1 MTDPTGTG
9 TAKGTGTGVVGIL
22 ANPMSGRDV
31 RRLAA
36 RASRTTQESKREQI
50 ARAVIGAVAG
60 GAKRVLVTPEP
71 FRIATGAVENL
82 RLDAEIEVL
91 DIQVEV
97 DAGDTERGALAMR
110 EAGCGALLVLGGD
123 GTNRCVARAWPDAPV
138 VPLSTGTNNV
148 FPVMVEATMAGA
160 AAGLVASGR
169 VKLEEAARPAKA
181 VHVRI
186 DDEPDD
192 LALVDAAFL
201 VGDRVGNYLPVDPAR
216 IRRLVLARSEPAA
229 VGVSAI
235 GGMTCPAGA
244 DDEFGA
250 DVECVAHED
259 GGRVVLV
266 PISPGLYRNVHVAA
280 ARRLDFGEDVAVK
293 GPGILA
299 FDGDR
304 ERTLAP
310 GQVAHLCVRR
320 DGPRVIDVGVTLRLA
335 SERGA
340 FEDRGPWRDAFDGAW
355 TKSSCC

>member
-1 MTDPTGTG
+1 VSTV
-9 TAKGTGTGVVGIL
+9 GVL

-60 GAKRVLVTPEP
+60 GAKRVLVTREP

-91 DIQVEV
+91 DLEV
-97 DAGDTERGALAMR
+97 DVDARDTERGAAAMR
-110 EAGCGALLVLGGD
+110 EAGAGALLVLGGD
-123 GTNRCVARAWPDAPV
+123 GTNRCVARAWRDAPI

-160 AAGLVASGR
+160 ATGLVASGAVTLDEVATR
-169 VKLEEAARPAKA
+169 AKL
-181 VHVRI
+181 VHVEI
-186 DDEPDD
+186 EDEPDD
-192 LALVDAAFL
+192 VALVDAAFL
-201 VGDRVGNYLPVDPAR
+201 VGDRVGNFMPLDPTR

-229 VGVSAI
+229 VGASAI
-235 GGMTCPAGA
+235 GGLVMPSSA
-244 DDEFGA
+244 DDEFGV
-250 DVECVAHED
+250 DVECVEHER
-259 GGRVVLV
+259 GGRVVLA
-266 PISPGLYRNVHVAA
+266 PISPGLYRNVHVAE
-280 ARRLDFGEDVAVK
+280 ARRLEMGEPVEIQ
-293 GPGILA
+293 GPGVLA

-310 GQVAHLCVRR
+310 GQATRLRVLR
-320 DGPRVIDVGVTLRLA
+320 DGPRVIDVGRALALA

-340 FEDRGPWRDAFDGAW
+340 FTDRGPWRDAFDGAFSD
-355 TKSSCC
+355 TSCC

>member
-1 MTDPTGTG
+1 MTDPG
-9 TAKGTGTGVVGIL
+9 AVVGIL

-60 GAKRVLVTPEP
+60 GAQRLLVTPEP

-91 DIQVEV
+91 DIDVEV
-97 DAGDTERGALAMR
+97 DARDTARGALAMR
-110 EAGCGALLVLGGD
+110 DAGCGALLVLGGD

-148 FPVMVEATMAGA
+148 FPVMVEATLAGA
-160 AAGLVASGR
+160 AAGLVASRR
-169 VKLEEAARPAKA
+169 VELHEAARPAKA

-186 DDEPDD
+186 EGEPDD

-201 VGDRVGNYLPVDPAR
+201 VGDRVGNFLPVDPAL
-216 IRRLVLARSEPAA
+216 IRRLVRARSEPAA

-235 GGMTCPAGA
+235 GGLSCPAGA
-244 DDEFGA
+244 ADEFGA
-250 DVECVAHED
+250 LVECVAHDD
-259 GGRVVLV
+259 GGRVLLV
-266 PISPGLYRNVHVAA
+266 PISPGLYRNVHVAG
-280 ARRLDFGEDVAVK
+280 ARRLELGEQVGIQ
-293 GPGILA
+293 GPGVLA

-304 ERTLAP
+304 ERTLVS
-310 GQVAHLCVRR
+310 GQAARLCVRR
-320 DGPRVIDVGVTLRLA
+320 DGPQVIDVGTSLRLA

-340 FEDRGPWRDAFDGAW
+340 FAGRGPWHDAFDGAW

>member
-1 MTDPTGTG
+1 M
-9 TAKGTGTGVVGIL
+9 VGIL

-50 ARAVIGAVAG
+50 TRAVIGAVAG
-60 GAKRVLVTPEP
+60 GAERVLVTPEP

-82 RLDAEIEVL
+82 RLDAEIDLL
-91 DIQVEV
+91 DIEVEV
-97 DAGDTERGALAMR
+97 DAGDTERGARAMR
-110 EAGCGALLVLGGD
+110 DAGCGALLVLGGD
-123 GTNRCVARAWPDAPV
+123 GTNRYVARAWQDAPV

-148 FPVMVEATMAGA
+148 FPVMVEATLAGA
-160 AAGLVASGR
+160 AVGLVASQR
-169 VKLEEAARPAKA
+169 VKLDEAARPAKA
-181 VHVRI
+181 VHIRI
-186 DDEPDD
+186 EGEPDD

-201 VGDRVGNYLPVDPAR
+201 VGDRVGNFLPLDPAL

-229 VGVSAI
+229 IGASAI
-235 GGMTCPAGA
+235 GGLTCPAGA
-244 DDEFGA
+244 ADEFGVL
-250 DVECVAHED
+250 VECVAHED

-266 PISPGLYRNVHVAA
+266 PISPGLYRSVHVAA
-280 ARRLDFGEDVAVK
+280 ARPLELGAEITLR
-293 GPGILA
+293 GPGVLA

-310 GQVAHLCVRR
+310 GQAAHLCVRR
-320 DGPRVIDVGVTLRLA
+320 DGPRVIDVGTTLRLA

-340 FEDRGPWRDAFDGAW
+340 FTDRGPWRDAFDGAW

>member
-1 MTDPTGTG
+1 MSTV
-9 TAKGTGTGVVGIL
+9 GVL

-60 GAKRVLVTPEP
+60 GAKRVLVTREP

-91 DIQVEV
+91 DLEV
-97 DAGDTERGALAMR
+97 DVDARDTERGAAAMR
-110 EAGCGALLVLGGD
+110 EAGAGALLVLGGD
-123 GTNRCVARAWPDAPV
+123 GTNRCVARAWRDAPI

-160 AAGLVASGR
+160 ATGLVASGAVTLDEVATR
-169 VKLEEAARPAKA
+169 AKLVHIEIEQEA
-181 VHVRI
+181 
-186 DDEPDD
+186 DDV
-192 LALVDAAFL
+192 ALIDAAFL
-201 VGDRVGNYLPVDPAR
+201 VGDRVGNFMPLDPTR

-229 VGVSAI
+229 VGASAI
-235 GGMTCPAGA
+235 GGLVMPSGA
-244 DDEFGA
+244 DDEFGV
-250 DVECVAHED
+250 DVECVAHER
-259 GGRVVLV
+259 GGRVVLA
-266 PISPGLYRNVHVAA
+266 PISPGLYRNVHVAE
-280 ARRLDFGEDVAVK
+280 ARRLEMGEPVEIQ
-293 GPGILA
+293 GPGVLA

-310 GQVAHLCVRR
+310 GQAARLRVLR
-320 DGPRVIDVGVTLRLA
+320 DGPRVIDVGRTLALA

-340 FEDRGPWRDAFDGAW
+340 FTDRGPWRDAFDGAFSD
-355 TKSSCC
+355 TSCC

>member
-1 MTDPTGTG
+1 MS
-9 TAKGTGTGVVGIL
+9 AVGIL

-60 GAKRVLVTPEP
+60 GARRILVAPEP

-91 DIQVEV
+91 DLEVEV
-97 DAGDTERGALAMR
+97 DARDTERGAAAMR

-123 GTNRCVARAWPDAPV
+123 GTNRCVARAWRDAPI

-160 AAGLVASGR
+160 AAGLVAAGH
-169 VKLEEAARPAKA
+169 VGLDEAADRAKV
-181 VHVRI
+181 VHVEVEG
-186 DDEPDD
+186 EPDD
-192 LALVDAAFL
+192 LALIDAAFL
-201 VGDRVGNYLPVDPAR
+201 VGDRVGNFLPVDPAR

-229 VGVSAI
+229 VGASAI
-235 GGMTCPAGA
+235 GGLSCPAGA
-244 DDEFGA
+244 ADEFGVE
-250 DVECVAHED
+250 VECVPHER

-266 PISPGLYRNVHVAA
+266 PISPGLYRNVHVAG
-280 ARRLDFGEDVAVK
+280 ARKLELGEPVALE
-293 GPGILA
+293 GPGVLA

-310 GQVAHLCVRR
+310 GQRARLSVRR
-320 DGPRVIDVGVTLRLA
+320 DGPRVIDVGRTLRLA

-340 FEDRGPWRDAFDGAW
+340 FCDRGPWRDAFDGAFID
-355 TKSSCC
+355 SSCC